1 LPPPRRRPDA
11 RLDRKPQENDMTTPI
26 HAMYLEKASALL
38 ALIAAEEGDAIVR
51 AGAAVADRIAEDRL
65 IYVIGPGG
73 HSQIGAEEVFS
84 RAGGLACIEAFIDD
98 GFYLGNGAGRSMR
111 IERTPGYARAL
122 LDDVAFDA
130 GDILIIVNAY
140 GINSATI
147 DSAMYAREHGM
158 TSIGVTSIANQRG
171 LPQGHPSRH
180 PSGKDL
186 CDLVDIVVD
195 TKMPLGDAVMAV
207 EGVAEKAG
215 PVSTMLNAY
224 AMNSIMLE
232 AIAELARRGIEP
244 PVWRSSNSPGGDE
257 ANIGI
262 TERYRTRVR
271 NL

>member
-1 LPPPRRRPDA
+1 MA
-11 RLDRKPQENDMTTPI
+11 TPI
-26 HAMYLEKASALL
+26 HATYLQRATALIEK
-38 ALIAAEEGDAIVR
+38 IAAEEGDAIVR
-51 AGAAVADRIAEDRL
+51 AGVAIADRIAEDRL

-84 RAGGLACIEAFIDD
+84 RAGGLACIVSFIDD
-98 GFYLGNGAGRSMR
+98 GFYLGNGAARSMR
-111 IERTPGYARAL
+111 IERTPGYATAL
-122 LDDVAFDA
+122 LDGVEFDE

-140 GINSATI
+140 GINAATI
-147 DSAMYAREHGM
+147 DSAMYARDHGM

-195 TKMPLGDAVMAV
+195 TKMPLGDAVLAID
-207 EGVAEKAG
+207 GVTEKVG
-215 PVSTMLNAY
+215 PVSTIVNAF
-224 AMNSIMLE
+224 ALNSIMLE

-257 ANIGI
+257 ANVAVS
-262 TERYRTRVR
+262 ERYRTRIP